1 MESLQSNTVSA
12 IWVSSDGP
20 LLLPN
25 LPPNRRAT
33 FSAARESAPA
43 CARTRPGPSR
53 APVAPCVM
61 VSQWMGLEGLRKL
74 VDSLAWVSQEDQ
86 DMGQ

>member
-1 MESLQSNTVSA
+1 
-12 IWVSSDGP
+12 
-20 LLLPN
+20 
-25 LPPNRRAT
+25 
-33 FSAARESAPA
+33 
-43 CARTRPGPSR
+43 
-53 APVAPCVM
+53 M